1 MPATP
6 DLSPREIDPLLQKKR
21 EGEIL
26 PKPVPEEKMIKAEKK
41 QEKAVVDEKPSLPA
55 PPQKEETVSKP
66 FVSEQGAVRERHLS
80 IEVARQFNLGV
91 SFYNQR
97 EIAQAIHAYQKVI
110 EMDPNHIEAY
120 NNLGVI
126 YQEIGDSESAL
137 KIYQKTIEI
146 NPQYEKGLNNIGI
159 LLYLKGENEKAME
172 VFKKILFIN
181 PNHIESHIHIGTL
194 YKKGGE
200 VDKGIES
207 YRKALAIDPLHGE
220 THYHLGLL
228 YEQMGNREPAIQ
240 HYQQFVQLSSN
251 AYPDLASKVRRHI
264 NQLIKMRGVKKD

>member
-1 MPATP
+1 M
-6 DLSPREIDPLLQKKR
+6 
-21 EGEIL
+21 EG
-26 PKPVPEEKMIKAEKK
+26 
-41 QEKAVVDEKPSLPA
+41 
-55 PPQKEETVSKP
+55 
-66 FVSEQGAVRERHLS
+66 
-80 IEVARQFNLGV
+80 
-91 SFYNQR
+91 
-97 EIAQAIHAYQKVI
+97 
-110 EMDPNHIEAY
+110 
-120 NNLGVI
+120 
-126 YQEIGDSESAL
+126 
-137 KIYQKTIEI
+137 
-146 NPQYEKGLNNIGI
+146 
-159 LLYLKGENEKAME
+159 
-172 VFKKILFIN
+172 FKKILFIN

-264 NQLIKMRGVKKD
+264 NQLIKMRGVK